1 MPKKLFL
8 FILVPAVLLI
18 AGYLFL
24 RISLPQKIK
33 TEEKSIGKIEAVDSL
48 GGKKV
53 SEADL
58 RPLFLEHM
66 QQLLKKSSNG
76 LYELSVGDMK
86 LDVLA
91 STVSLQNVNVK
102 TNKTAFNELKKAG
115 LLPKNIFDLSFESL
129 LIDGVNLD
137 DALTRKT
144 MDYRLI
150 KLVKPVIKV
159 YRQQGGKEK
168 AKPDEDFSKRFL
180 QDMTKLDIKHLVV
193 EGGTIITHSPSG
205 KPNRLNEVDIDMTD
219 ILLDATTRTE
229 KNRFLFAKAAVI
241 NFSNYTTQTKDGL
254 YTFKIGK
261 GSIKAPQQVVSLQN
275 ISFASPLNREQF
287 MKRQKLAKELY
298 NLSLSSVTLENVDWW
313 TLFNGEELTA
323 DLLHAKGGKLSIYFD
338 RSLPL
343 RSRMGNFPNQL
354 LAKLDFKMNLAKFNM
369 QNLDLS
375 YTEFNPVSKQSGTV
389 YMDNIVLNGTNI
401 STVNQRPMVLNGTA
415 LFMHTVPISAGF
427 TFNMKA
433 PESGAFSANISAL
446 NPFDAKLMNSFTVP
460 LGMMKIESGNLQK
473 LTASMK
479 GDQYKTNG
487 NVTVL
492 YKDLKLDL
500 LEKDKDKKAL
510 DKKDVTS
517 FFANLFVI
525 KNDNP
530 KGNKPPRQETASFQR
545 DPKGGYIMLVWKT
558 ILVGVLKTIGAPEK
572 LAYKKQTPAQ

>member
-1 MPKKLFL
+1 MSRKLFL
-8 FILVPAVLLI
+8 LILIPAVLLI

-24 RISLPQKIK
+24 RISLSQKLK
-33 TEEKSIGKIEAVDSL
+33 TEEKTTGVERVDSL

-53 SEADL
+53 SKADL
-58 RPLFLEHM
+58 RPLFLERM

-86 LDVLA
+86 IDVLA
-91 STVSLQNVNVK
+91 STISLQNVNVK
-102 TNKTAFNELKKAG
+102 TNTTVLNDLKKAD
-115 LLPKNIFDLSFESL
+115 LLPKNVLDLSFESL
-129 LIDGVNLD
+129 LIDGINLD
-137 DALTRKT
+137 DAMTRKT

-150 KLVKPVIKV
+150 KLVKPVIKI
-159 YRQQGGKEK
+159 YRQQTAKEK
-168 AKPDEDFSKRFL
+168 KEPDEDFSKRFL

-193 EGGTIITHSPSG
+193 EGGTIITHSSSG

-219 ILLDATTRTE
+219 ILLDSTTRTE
-229 KNRFLFAKAAVI
+229 KNRFLFAQNATI
-241 NFSNYTTQTKDGL
+241 NFGNYTTQTKDGL

-261 GSIKAPQQVVSLQN
+261 GSIKASQQRVSLQN

-298 NLSLSSVTLENVDWW
+298 NLSLSTVTLENVDWW

-323 DLLHAKGGKLSIYFD
+323 DLLQAKGGKLSIYFD

-343 RSRMGNFPNQL
+343 KSRMGNFPNQL
-354 LAKLDFKMNLAKFNM
+354 LAKLGFKMNLAKFNL

-389 YMDNIVLNGTNI
+389 YIDNVVLNGTNI
-401 STVNQRPMVLNGTA
+401 STVNKSPMVLNGTA
-415 LFMHTVPISAGF
+415 LFMHKVPISAGF

-433 PESGAFSANISAL
+433 PESGAFSANVSATT
-446 NPFDAKLMNSFTVP
+446 PFEAKLLNEFAEP
-460 LGMMKIESGNLQK
+460 LGLMKINNGNLQK
-473 LTASMK
+473 LTASIR

-500 LEKDKDKKAL
+500 LEKDKGKKAL

-530 KGNKPPRQETASFQR
+530 KGKKPPRQETASFQR
-545 DPKGGYIMLVWKT
+545 DPQGGFIMLVWKT

-572 LAYKKQTPAQ
+572 LAYKKQTPSQ